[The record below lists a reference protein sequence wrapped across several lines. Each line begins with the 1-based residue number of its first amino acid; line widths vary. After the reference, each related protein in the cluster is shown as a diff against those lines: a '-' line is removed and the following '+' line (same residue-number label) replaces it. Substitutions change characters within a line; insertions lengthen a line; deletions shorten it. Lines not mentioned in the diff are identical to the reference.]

1 MTATKDTLESYFQRM
16 VDKTIQ
22 AVAIF
27 DDELVII
34 LDDGSEVCLWSNRPH
49 DTLTQRHTRGD
60 TRDNS
65 S

>member
-1 MTATKDTLESYFQRM
+1 MTATKDTLESYFKRM

-34 LDDGSEVCLWSNRPH
+34 LDDGSEVCLWS
-49 DTLTQRHTRGD
+49 DSGD
-60 TRDNS
+60 MAIQVNEKPELDG
-65 S
+65 

>member
-34 LDDGSEVCLWSNRPH
+34 LDDGSEVCLWS
-49 DTLTQRHTRGD
+49 DS
-60 TRDNS
+60 RDMAIQINDKPELDG
-65 S
+65 

>member
-1 MTATKDTLESYFQRM
+1 MTATNDTLESYFQRM

-34 LDDGSEVCLWSNRPH
+34 LDDGSEVCLWS
-49 DTLTQRHTRGD
+49 DSGD
-60 TRDNS
+60 MAIQVNEKPDLDS
-65 S
+65 

>member
-1 MTATKDTLESYFQRM
+1 MTATNDTLESYFQRM

-34 LDDGSEVCLWSNRPH
+34 LDDGSEVCLWS
-49 DTLTQRHTRGD
+49 DSGD
-60 TRDNS
+60 MAIQVNEQPDLDS
-65 S
+65 

>member
-1 MTATKDTLESYFQRM
+1 MTAINDTLESYFQRM

-34 LDDGSEVCLWSNRPH
+34 LDDGSEVCLWS
-49 DTLTQRHTRGD
+49 DSGD
-60 TRDNS
+60 MAIQVNEKPDLDS
-65 S
+65 